1 MLKPSFSQAN
11 ILIVDD
17 VNFNLVMLTNTIHNA
32 GYIARPVSSARQAVN
47 AIETLVPDLIVMDI
61 SMPEIDGYVFC
72 SMLKKSAVTRDIPVI
87 FVSAL
92 DTPQDRIKGLKV
104 GAVDFITKPYHPEEL
119 ILRIDHHLKMY
130 KVQQELELYNKK
142 LNKIIN
148 EQIRKLFDEQ
158 KNIMNALIKLTSRGH
173 DVISKTMSLV
183 GKNSRILAL
192 SLQMSPK
199 YRDQITNSFIEA
211 IELAAPLYIIGKAM
225 TYHEDIGHS
234 HDQVPTKEAENE
246 IKKYVKFGTELL
258 EDIYKLN
265 ESNEFLRMSLEIA
278 KHHHE
283 HWDGTGYPLGLSR
296 TNIPLSAR
304 IVSVVHTY
312 TTLNCVD
319 IRPAS
324 SPKEERLKMIL
335 QGSGTLYDPDIVEVF
350 LKIHNQLLI

>member
-1 MLKPSFSQAN
+1 MKPSFSQAN

-17 VNFNLVMLTNTIHNA
+17 VNFNLVMLTDTIHNA
-32 GYIARPVSSARQAVN
+32 GYLARPVSSARQAVN
-47 AIETLVPDLIVMDI
+47 AIETLIPDLIVMDI

-72 SMLKKSAVTRDIPVI
+72 SMLKKSAATRDIPVI

-92 DTPQDRIKGLKV
+92 ETPQDRIKGLKV
-104 GAVDFITKPYHPEEL
+104 GAVDFITKPFDPEEL

-130 KVQQELELYNKK
+130 KIQQELELYNKK

-158 KNIMNALIKLTSRGH
+158 KNIMNALIKLASKGH
-173 DVISKTMSLV
+173 EGITKAMDLV

-211 IELAAPLYIIGKAM
+211 IELAAPLYNIGNAM
-225 TYHEDIGHS
+225 SFHNFIWN
-234 HDQVPTKEAENE
+234 KEAKALSESDGNE
-246 IKKYVKFGTELL
+246 IRENVLFGSELL

-278 KHHHE
+278 KYYHE
-283 HWDGTGYPLGLSR
+283 HWDGTGCPLGLSR

-304 IVSVVHTY
+304 IVAVIHMY
-312 TTLNCVD
+312 TTLN
-319 IRPAS
+319 INGIMPTG
-324 SPKEERLKMIL
+324 SPREERLKMVT
-335 QGSGTLYDPDIVEVF
+335 GGAGTLYDPDIIEVF
-350 LKIHNQLLI
+350 NKIHKQLLI